1 MIEGRE
7 YYRDGEYRKSLNTF
21 KDVVQ
26 RDPYNIT
33 ARRYIRSCQEDL
45 NKITL
50 DDFDIVKKE
59 RLQDLAK
66 TWLIKSG
73 QQKEIEGVISQLGGL
88 QQRLIDKN
96 IEQII
101 PSIQF
106 IDAQI
111 SVVFDHLFQIS
122 DPKVSIVTDPEAIK
136 QLEEAKNDSIS
147 LKLSNIPLIEVIKYV
162 CKVKGLTY
170 RIDDNAVV
178 INSKGNVTLKR
189 KVFQLSRSL
198 DMIDLP
204 DVEGS
209 SNKKVT
215 KLLEKIGIPIVEGAT
230 VTYDTRNN
238 RLIVR
243 NTAANLKIIEEFIKR
258 FSKTPFQVQIQSRFV
273 TIRSDDMNQL
283 VFRQF
288 LTKNYRWNRS
298 SKYGDRYYL
307 GAPNKQKE
315 LTPGLRYIRSFM
327 NQNTYDPVASAYER
341 PQLVSTGDPYEDYM
355 RKKALRPQMPQYLQ
369 QGVYNI
375 ESAYNSIQQQ
385 KDLVVQQRQK
395 ASAEYNSYQKKVR
408 YPLKY
413 NLKEG
418 EHALFVEVKDR
429 VGNKSIIDGKF
440 FVKEN

>member
-7 YYRDGEYRKSLNTF
+7 YYRDGEYRKALNTF

-73 QQKEIEGVISQLGGL
+73 QQKEIEGVISTMGGL
-88 QQRLIDKN
+88 SQRLIDKN

-106 IDAQI
+106 IDAQLP
-111 SVVFDHLFQIS
+111 VVFDHLFQIS

-162 CKVKGLTY
+162 CKVKGLIY
-170 RIDDNAVV
+170 RVDDNAIV

-204 DVEGS
+204 DAEGS

-215 KLLEKIGIPIVEGAT
+215 KLLEKIGIPQVEGAT

-243 NTAANLKIIEEFIKR
+243 NTAENLKIIEEFIKR

-273 TIRSDDMNQL
+273 TIRSDDMNHL
-283 VFRQF
+283 
-288 LTKNYRWNRS
+288 
-298 SKYGDRYYL
+298 
-307 GAPNKQKE
+307 
-315 LTPGLRYIRSFM
+315 
-327 NQNTYDPVASAYER
+327 
-341 PQLVSTGDPYEDYM
+341 
-355 RKKALRPQMPQYLQ
+355 
-369 QGVYNI
+369 
-375 ESAYNSIQQQ
+375 
-385 KDLVVQQRQK
+385 
-395 ASAEYNSYQKKVR
+395 
-408 YPLKY
+408 
-413 NLKEG
+413 
-418 EHALFVEVKDR
+418 
-429 VGNKSIIDGKF
+429 
-440 FVKEN
+440 